1 MSTAAGARLVQ
12 MTSVSRLLILMAV
25 GMSRA
30 SWEALPSL
38 KVGNGA
44 SWTPAKVVDGTPRRA
59 NATVR
64 RNAIIRDFA
73 LRSGGRN
80 EREAGNRRRR
90 IVAGRVGI
98 TDQMEPVDQDRRARD
113 VLRGRDDSSGPVL
126 EVVRRVAYPEVE
138 GDRGILV
145 EHTGVPRGDRLRLA
159 RADVED
165 GPVTR

>member
-64 RNAIIRDFA
+64 RNATIRDLA

-80 EREAGNRRRR
+80 EREAGNRRRG

-98 TDQMEPVDQDRRARD
+98 TDQVQLVDEHRRAGD
-113 VLRGRDDSSGPVL
+113 ALRGRDDAPGPVL
-126 EVVRRVAYPEVE
+126 EVVRRVADPEIE

-145 EHTGVPRGDRLRLA
+145 EHQGVRRGDRLRQA
-159 RADVED
+159 RGDVED
-165 GPVTR
+165 GS